1 MAYLQEHRKFRHK
14 LHSPILATALLV
26 TFLIIG
32 NSTWE
37 VYKKDRVARI
47 NREDSEKRLTDLTAR
62 KNYLTNQL
70 RGLGTERGIEGE
82 LRSKYQITKEGEQEL
97 VIVDIVDT
105 ISKDNLSDNGKNKS
119 LLENLLEN
127 FF

>member
-14 LHSPILATALLV
+14 LHSPILAVALLII
-26 TFLIIG
+26 FLIIG

-105 ISKDNLSDNGKNKS
+105 ISQDNLSDNGKNKS